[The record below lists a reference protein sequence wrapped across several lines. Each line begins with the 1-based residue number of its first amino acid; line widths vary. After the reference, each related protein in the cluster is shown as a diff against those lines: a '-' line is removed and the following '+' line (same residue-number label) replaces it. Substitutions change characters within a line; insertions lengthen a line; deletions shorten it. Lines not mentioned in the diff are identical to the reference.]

1 MLWVS
6 VIVSECAELAVGL
19 MAGWQLSGILFC
31 APLQPAQE
39 GANHDR
45 RARLYYYMM
54 RCHSMSLR
62 KATAETISAK
72 GGQSDPQQVRVSQP

>member
-19 MAGWQLSGILFC
+19 MAGWKLSGILFC

-39 GANHDR
+39 GVVPTMTGAPG
-45 RARLYYYMM
+45 
-54 RCHSMSLR
+54 C
-62 KATAETISAK
+62 TIT
-72 GGQSDPQQVRVSQP
+72 